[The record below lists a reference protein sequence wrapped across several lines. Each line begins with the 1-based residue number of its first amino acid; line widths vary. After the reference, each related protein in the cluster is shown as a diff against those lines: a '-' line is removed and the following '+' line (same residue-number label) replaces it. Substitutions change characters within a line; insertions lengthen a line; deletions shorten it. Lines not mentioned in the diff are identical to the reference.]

1 MKSIV
6 KNNLLIKLAALI
18 FFVFCLVTIIKQQFE
33 FNEMKE
39 EHKQLEEKIEEY
51 TEKIEALKEEINK
64 PFDEEYI
71 KKYAREKLNY
81 RMPEE
86 ILFYN
91 DLIK

>member
-1 MKSIV
+1 LKNIF
-6 KNNLLIKLAALI
+6 KNNLFIRIAALV
-18 FFVFCLVTIIKQQFE
+18 FFAFCLVTIIKQQFE
-33 FNEMKE
+33 FNSIKDEQT
-39 EHKQLEEKIEEY
+39 QLEEKIEEY
-51 TEKIEALKEEINK
+51 ADRIEALQEEIEK
-64 PFDEEYI
+64 PFDEKYI